1 MSVAVPT
8 IENGIFFPLQREVE
22 SGLVVLAQIWKF
34 TFEFARG
41 PGWVRG
47 SAVCWEGLNQASLGE
62 ACGGDGTK
70 EDCQEIKA
78 SFSLLLGTQRM
89 VRNT

>member
-1 MSVAVPT
+1 M
-8 IENGIFFPLQREVE
+8 GFFSPAERSRKWVDCV
-22 SGLVVLAQIWKF
+22 GQIWKF

-47 SAVCWEGLNQASLGE
+47 SAVCWEGFNQVSLGE

-70 EDCQEIKA
+70 EDWKEIKA
-78 SFSLLLGTQRM
+78 SFSLLLGTQRK